1 MSNQEGNLNDQ
12 IKAKIPPVIS
22 CKGYCSKH
30 NPLRSISYT
39 SHGAYLSGM
48 WAQCY
53 CDCQPCLEREIAID
67 AEFAY
72 AEAEI
77 QKMLDLQKLQQ

>member
-1 MSNQEGNLNDQ
+1 
-12 IKAKIPPVIS
+12 
-22 CKGYCSKH
+22 
-30 NPLRSISYT
+30 
-39 SHGAYLSGM
+39 M

-67 AEFAY
+67 AELEY

-77 QKMLDLQKLQQ
+77 QKMLDLQKTQQ